1 MISPRLTCAGLMYL
15 SSVMIKLINQR
26 GVKVLTITSL
36 LLTLACL
43 SYSPTLHA
51 QSGKVV
57 EQPPQPPQPEPTPQP
72 TPTPTP
78 EPQQSKE
85 MLAQA
90 EQILQ
95 RAVEALGGPSYSRV
109 STVIS
114 RGQFTPFKDGV
125 SGIPTSFIDYITY
138 PDRERTEFRGGGLRA
153 IQVNTGDTG
162 WIFDGAARAIK
173 DMSPE
178 QVKDFRF
185 AIRTSVENIL
195 RGAWR
200 KEGARLSYL
209 GRREAGLARRNE
221 TVRLTYPDGMSVEFE
236 FGAKDGLPAK
246 AIYQRKDAEGQDAT
260 EEDRMAQYISVGGIL
275 APFVVDH
282 FRAGV
287 QTSRIN
293 YESIQFNV
301 PIAEAL
307 FTRPANVKAIK

>member
-1 MISPRLTCAGLMYL
+1 MM
-15 SSVMIKLINQR
+15 KLINQSR
-26 GVKVLTITSL
+26 FKVLTIISL

-43 SYSPTLHA
+43 SPSPTLQA

-57 EQPPQPPQPEPTPQP
+57 EQPPPQPQPEPTVQP

-78 EPQQSKE
+78 QPPQSKE
-85 MLAQA
+85 MEAQA

-95 RAVEALGGPSYSRV
+95 RAVEALGGPNYLKA

-125 SGIPTSFIDYITY
+125 SGIPTAFIDYIAY
-138 PDRERTEFRGGGLRA
+138 PDRERTEFRGGGSRT
-153 IQVNTGDTG
+153 IQVNTGETG
-162 WIFDGAARAIK
+162 WVFDGAARSLK

-200 KEGARLSYL
+200 KEGARLGYV

-246 AIYQRKDAEGQDAT
+246 AIYQRKDAEGQEAT
-260 EEDRMAQYISVGGIL
+260 EEDRMAQYISVGGGIL

-293 YESIQFNV
+293 YESIEFNV
-301 PIAEAL
+301 PIPEAL

>member
-1 MISPRLTCAGLMYL
+1 MM
-15 SSVMIKLINQR
+15 KLINQS
-26 GVKVLTITSL
+26 GVKVLPLISL
-36 LLTLACL
+36 LLTLPVCL
-43 SYSPTLHA
+43 SYAPNLRA
-51 QSGKVV
+51 QSGKGGSQQQQ
-57 EQPPQPPQPEPTPQP
+57 QPPPQEESTPEPTPTPTPQP
-72 TPTPTP
+72 TP
-78 EPQQSKE
+78 EPPQSQETQAK
-85 MLAQA
+85 A

-95 RAVEALGGPSYSRV
+95 HAVEALGGNNYLRAN
-109 STVIS
+109 TVIS

-125 SGIPTSFIDYITY
+125 SGIPTSFIDHIAY
-138 PDRERTEFRGGGLRA
+138 PDRERTEFRGGGLRT

-195 RGAWR
+195 RGGWR
-200 KEGARLSYL
+200 KEGARLSYI

-221 TVRLTYPDGMSVEFE
+221 TVRLTYPDGMIVEFE

-246 AIYQRKDAEGQDAT
+246 TIYQRKDAEGQDVP

-293 YESIQFNV
+293 YESIEFNV

>member
-1 MISPRLTCAGLMYL
+1 MM
-15 SSVMIKLINQR
+15 KLINQSR
-26 GVKVLTITSL
+26 FKVLTIISL

-57 EQPPQPPQPEPTPQP
+57 EQPPPPQPEPTPQP

-78 EPQQSKE
+78 QPQQSKE
-85 MLAQA
+85 MEAKA

-95 RAVEALGGPSYSRV
+95 RAVEALGGPSYLKV
-109 STVIS
+109 STLTS
-114 RGQFTPFKDGV
+114 RGQITPFKDGV
-125 SGIPTSFIDYITY
+125 SGIPTAFTDYIAY
-138 PDRERTEFRGGGLRA
+138 PDRERTEFRGGGVRV
-153 IQVNTGDTG
+153 IQVNTGDSG
-162 WIFDGAARAIK
+162 WIFDGAARSIK
-173 DMSPE
+173 DMTRE
-178 QVKDFRF
+178 QVEEFHQT
-185 AIRTSVENIL
+185 IRTSVEYLL
-195 RGAWR
+195 RGPWR
-200 KEGARLSYL
+200 KEGARLSYV

-221 TVRLTYPDGMSVEFE
+221 TIRLTYPDGMSVEFE

-246 AIYQRKDAEGQDAT
+246 VIYQRQNADGQEAT
-260 EEDRMAQYISVGGIL
+260 EEDRMAQYISVGGGIL

-293 YESIQFNV
+293 YESIESNV

>member
-1 MISPRLTCAGLMYL
+1 
-15 SSVMIKLINQR
+15 MIKLINQS

-36 LLTLACL
+36 LLTLVCL

-57 EQPPQPPQPEPTPQP
+57 EQPPQQPQPEPEP
-72 TPTPTP
+72 TPLPTPLPTP
-78 EPQQSKE
+78 EPPQSKE
-85 MLAQA
+85 MQAHA

-95 RAVEALGGPSYSRV
+95 RAVEALGGPNYSRV
-109 STVIS
+109 STLIS
-114 RGQFTPFKDGV
+114 RGQITPFKDGV
-125 SGIPTSFIDYITY
+125 SGIPTAFIDSIAY
-138 PDRERTEFRGGGLRA
+138 PDRERTEFRGGGSRT

-162 WIFDGAARAIK
+162 WIFDGAARSLK
-173 DMSPE
+173 DMTRE
-178 QVKDFRF
+178 QVEDFHQT
-185 AIRTSVENIL
+185 IRTSVEHLL
-195 RGAWR
+195 RGPWR

-246 AIYQRKDAEGQDAT
+246 AIYQRKDAEGQEAT
-260 EEDRMAQYISVGGIL
+260 EEDRMAQYISVGSIL

-293 YESIQFNV
+293 YESIEFNV